1 MAVELCLLELLVYF
15 FLLLYL
21 LFGILKQRLFLLV
34 ELLLQVLV
42 HGDLVLED
50 LHLRRKGISLLV
62 EGVR

>member
-1 MAVELCLLELLVYF
+1 MELLVYF

-62 EGVR
+62 